1 MYRFVLCVCVGTLLC
16 CLGCRWQFKPASSKT
31 DSKQLSIERY
41 DRLEALFLT
50 TGDYAA
56 LRQMSTSY
64 PFETTT
70 LIENV
75 LHLGNVCDTDINSR
89 LYSFFQDSVL
99 QTLIADVGDRYAN
112 IDDITAQLEDAFSR
126 LCEKIPGLTVPRV
139 YTQIGSF
146 DQSVIVCDTLLGISL
161 DKYMGADYPFYQK
174 HYSDC
179 QRRMMVR
186 SMIVPDCLG
195 FYLLSRYPIPTSN
208 DYDFALHHE
217 HMGRIQWVVNHV
229 VDTVVF
235 NNPYVDAAE
244 AVFSSNKIMTYSD
257 LLLWSDK
264 QI

>member
-1 MYRFVLCVCVGTLLC
+1 MYKFVLCLCVAALLC
-16 CLGCRWQFKPASSKT
+16 CLGCRWQLRPASHRT
-31 DSKQLSIERY
+31 NAVQLNIERY

-56 LRQMSTSY
+56 LRQMNTAY

-70 LIENV
+70 LIEDV
-75 LHLGNVCDTDINSR
+75 LHLGNVCDADINSR

-112 IDDITAQLEDAFSR
+112 IDDITVRLEEAFSR
-126 LCEKIPGLTVPRV
+126 LCKKLPGLTVPKV

-146 DQSVIVCDTLLGISL
+146 DQSVIVCDSLLGISL
-161 DKYMGADYPFYQK
+161 DKYMGSDYPFYQK
-174 HYSDC
+174 HYSDR

-195 FYLLSRYPIPTSN
+195 FYLLSRYPVPLSEEINQTIRRQ
-208 DYDFALHHE
+208 

-235 NNPYVDAAE
+235 NNSYVDAAE
-244 AVFSSNKIMTYSD
+244 VVFSSDKSMTYTD

-264 QI
+264 RI